1 MVVLMTKKNKTVYL
15 IDDDTNILSGITLFL
30 RDQGFQVKA
39 YTNLTDFKES
49 LPLQLLS
56 VILTDMQLASE
67 SGFDVQAFLHN
78 ERIYVPTIFL
88 SGNSQPQQIISALK
102 NGADD
107 FLLKPVDP
115 NQLLNLIEKSFEKL
129 MHQFALAEKNIALS
143 TRYQSLTK
151 KEEEV
156 AQYMKQ
162 GLSNKMIA
170 ETLGLKAD
178 TIKKKRAVIF
188 EKLHCSNLPEFLKT
202 FSLK

>member
-1 MVVLMTKKNKTVYL
+1 MIKKNKTVYL
-15 IDDDTNILSGITLFL
+15 IDDDTAILSGITLFL

-49 LPLQLLS
+49 LPIAPFSVMLS
-56 VILTDMQLASE
+56 DMQLVSE
-67 SGFDVQAFLHN
+67 SGLDLQDFLHN
-78 ERIYVPTIFL
+78 EGIDVPMIFL

-115 NQLLNLIEKSFEKL
+115 NQLLNLIEKSFERL

>member
-1 MVVLMTKKNKTVYL
+1 MTKKNKTVYL

-67 SGFDVQAFLHN
+67 SGLDVQAFLHN

-115 NQLLNLIEKSFEKL
+115 NQLLKLIEKALERQT
-129 MHQFALAEKNIALS
+129 HQNALAEINVRLENL
-143 TRYQSLTK
+143 YQTLTK
-151 KEEEV
+151 KEKEV
-156 AQYMKQ
+156 AKYIKQ
-162 GLSNKMIA
+162 GYSNKMIG
-170 ETLGLKAD
+170 EILHVQPD
-178 TIKKKRAVIF
+178 TIKKYRAQIF
-188 EKLHCSNLPEFLKT
+188 EKLQCDNLPELIKNYP
-202 FSLK
+202 

>member
-1 MVVLMTKKNKTVYL
+1 MIKKNKTVYL
-15 IDDDTNILSGITLFL
+15 IDDDTAILSGITLFL

-39 YTNLTDFKES
+39 YTNLTDFKEN
-49 LPLQLLS
+49 LPIAPFSVMLS
-56 VILTDMQLASE
+56 DMQLVSE
-67 SGFDVQAFLHN
+67 SGLDLQDFLHN
-78 ERIYVPTIFL
+78 EGIDVPMIFL

-115 NQLLNLIEKSFEKL
+115 NQLLNLIEKSFERL

-156 AQYMKQ
+156 AQYMNQ

>member
-1 MVVLMTKKNKTVYL
+1 MIKKNKTVYL
-15 IDDDTNILSGITLFL
+15 IDDDTAILSGITLFL

-49 LPLQLLS
+49 LPIAPFS
-56 VILTDMQLASE
+56 VMLTDMQLVSE
-67 SGFDVQAFLHN
+67 SGLDLQDFLHN
-78 ERIYVPTIFL
+78 EGIDVPMIFL

-115 NQLLNLIEKSFEKL
+115 NQLVNLIEKSFKKL
-129 MHQFALAEKNIALS
+129 MHQFALAEKNIAFS
-143 TRYQSLTK
+143 TRYQSLTN

-156 AQYMKQ
+156 AQYIKQ